1 MPPKPPY
8 RPERPNRLHE
18 RSRMPRMTIAIGM
31 NCWRGILIAADT
43 LVTYPDG
50 TAKEMTKVTSFR
62 GKSGIFVIANASS
75 DLNATRTM
83 VNSLTDRLA
92 KAQISDVRELQ
103 KQFSEETL
111 AWYGKLAND
120 QASQLVFGCKLD
132 QDAPRLFYC
141 EPPSTFLPITDGY
154 VGAGGGAFVTDPL
167 HKKLFG
173 TTSALTPVQVAL
185 RRMSYLIY
193 RAKQENALCG
203 KRTTCTVIGVDS
215 MQPIEVNVL
224 DLEAAEKY
232 GTQLDFLLGATA
244 TLYLGSIE
252 ENIDTNAQ
260 GIASM
265 LKGQKTMRAALF
277 HDTGGQEIS
286 LQSK

>member
-1 MPPKPPY
+1 
-8 RPERPNRLHE
+8 
-18 RSRMPRMTIAIGM
+18 
-31 NCWRGILIAADT
+31 
-43 LVTYPDG
+43 
-50 TAKEMTKVTSFR
+50 
-62 GKSGIFVIANASS
+62 
-75 DLNATRTM
+75 
-83 VNSLTDRLA
+83 
-92 KAQISDVRELQ
+92 
-103 KQFSEETL
+103 
-111 AWYGKLAND
+111 
-120 QASQLVFGCKLD
+120 
-132 QDAPRLFYC
+132 
-141 EPPSTFLPITDGY
+141 
-154 VGAGGGAFVTDPL
+154 
-167 HKKLFG
+167 
-173 TTSALTPVQVAL
+173 
-185 RRMSYLIY
+185 
-193 RAKQENALCG
+193 
-203 KRTTCTVIGVDS
+203 